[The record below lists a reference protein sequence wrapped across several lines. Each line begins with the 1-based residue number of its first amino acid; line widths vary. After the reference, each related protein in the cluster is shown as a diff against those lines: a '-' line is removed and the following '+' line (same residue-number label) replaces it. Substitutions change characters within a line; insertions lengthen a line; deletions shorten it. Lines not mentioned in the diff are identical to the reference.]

1 LGRFALVSIGYGER
15 FSMHIV
21 ILNDSL
27 PPESAGGAGRIAW
40 QLGHGLIAAG
50 HRVTFVTATEGAA
63 RVETRQ
69 GITVHLLHSRYA
81 ERWQAWFGLLNPQ
94 TVIPLN
100 RLLRKLDPDIVHAH
114 NVHYHLGY
122 HSLVIGRYAHAATV
136 FTAHDVMPFAYT
148 KMAYFIDP
156 SNPQQCDSFDYRLP
170 VGFNWRQMRLRWNP
184 ARNLSIRHTMRYYTD
199 KRVAVSRELKSALEA
214 NRLPPFEVVHNG
226 IDPVAFDVPEAAVAV
241 LRQRYNLQGR
251 RVILFGG
258 RLNRAKG
265 DRQLLAALRRVRQ
278 TVPDVALLVLA
289 RSDTYAEQVRSDY
302 PDLADVIV
310 YGGWLEAS
318 ELATAYRLA
327 DAVATPSVCF
337 DSFPTMNLEGM
348 AAGAPPVT
356 TVFGGGKELV
366 LDGETGF
373 VVNPYD
379 IDALADRLVRLLT
392 DAGLRARMAAAGRQR
407 IEQQFTL
414 RHQAAAMLD
423 VYERAIE
430 RRRRI
435 TGRDH

>member
-1 LGRFALVSIGYGER
+1 
-15 FSMHIV
+15 MHIV

-27 PPESAGGAGRIAW
+27 PPETPGGASRIAW

-50 HRVTFVTATEGAA
+50 HRVTFVTATDGPA

-69 GITVHLLHSRYA
+69 GITVHQLHSQYA
-81 ERWQAWFGLLNPQ
+81 RWWQAWFGLLNPQ

-114 NVHYHLGY
+114 NVRYHLGY

-136 FTAHDVMPFAYT
+136 FTAHDTLPFTYT
-148 KMAYFIDP
+148 DMRYFIDP
-156 SNPQQCDSFDYRLP
+156 SNPQQCDGFDYRLP
-170 VGFNWRQMRLRWNP
+170 FGYNWRQMGLRWNP

-199 KRVAVSRELKSALEA
+199 KRVAVSHELKTALEA

-226 IDPVAFDVPEAAVAV
+226 IEPTAFDVPDAAVAV
-241 LRQRYNLQGR
+241 LRQRYNLQRR

-258 RLNRAKG
+258 ELNRTRG
-265 DRQLLAALRRVRQ
+265 DHQLFAALRRIKP
-278 TVPDVALLVLA
+278 TVPDVALLLLS
-289 RSDTYAEQVRSDY
+289 RSEDYAQQVRADN

-310 YGGWLEAS
+310 WGGWLEAS

-327 DAVATPSVCF
+327 DTVVTPSVCF

-348 AAGAPPVT
+348 VAGAPAVT
-356 TVFGGGKELV
+356 TVFGGAKEAV

-373 VVNPYD
+373 VVNPYN
-379 IDALADRLVRLLT
+379 IDALADRLTRLLT
-392 DAGLRARMAAAGRQR
+392 DEALRQQMAAAGRQR
-407 IEQQFTL
+407 ALDHFTL
-414 RHQAAAMLD
+414 EHQTDRMLEI
-423 VYERAIE
+423 YRRALAK
-430 RRRRI
+430 RRK
-435 TGRDH
+435 DDA

>member
-1 LGRFALVSIGYGER
+1 
-15 FSMHIV
+15 MHIV

-27 PPESAGGAGRIAW
+27 PPESPGGAGRVAW

-50 HRVTFVTATEGAA
+50 HRVTFVTATAGPA
-63 RVETRQ
+63 REENRQ

-81 ERWQAWFGLLNPQ
+81 PRWQAWFGLLNPQ

-100 RLLRKLDPDIVHAH
+100 RLLRKLDPDVVHAH
-114 NVHYHLGY
+114 NVHVHLGY
-122 HSLVIGRYAHAATV
+122 HSLVIGRHAHAATV
-136 FTAHDVMPFAYT
+136 FTAHDAMTFAYGKLT
-148 KMAYFIDP
+148 HFIDP
-156 SNPQQCDSFDYRLP
+156 SNPHQLDGFDYRLP
-170 VGFNWRQMRLRWNP
+170 FGYNWRRMKLRWNP

-199 KRVAVSRELKSALEA
+199 MRVAVSHELKAALEA
-214 NRLPPFEVVHNG
+214 NHLPPFEVVYNG
-226 IDPVAFDVPEAAVAV
+226 VDPARFDVPDAAIDV

-265 DRQLLAALRRVRQ
+265 DQQLFAALRRVRQ
-278 TVPDVALLVLA
+278 AVPDVALLVLA
-289 RSDTYAEQVRSDY
+289 RSDEYAQRVIAEN
-302 PDLADVIV
+302 PDLAGAIV
-310 YGGWLEAS
+310 FGGWLEAS

-356 TVFGGGKELV
+356 TIFGGAKELV
-366 LDGETGF
+366 IDGETGF

-379 IDALADRLVRLLT
+379 IDALADRLARLLA
-392 DAGLRARMAAAGRQR
+392 DEALRARMAAAGRR
-407 IEQQFTL
+407 RVEEQFTL
-414 RHQAAAMLD
+414 QHQTAAMLD
-423 VYERAIE
+423 VYERALE
-430 RRRRI
+430 RRRRK
-435 TGRDH
+435 GRL